1 MYKNPTFTISARPDS
16 VILRPTL
23 FNGSCVIQKGK
34 DLEAFIV
41 ELDKLRAALAAGD
54 NAPSSPSSPSSP
66 ALPPASP
73 ATPIGPSSPVG

>member
-16 VILRPTL
+16 VILRPVL
-23 FNGSCVIQKGK
+23 FNGSCIIQKGK

-54 NAPSSPSSPSSP
+54 NAPSSPSSP
-66 ALPPASP
+66 ALPPAPP